1 VQVSDGMRWFAH
13 KARGGLEL
21 EDRLRRLA
29 NRRRY
34 RRATT

>member
-1 VQVSDGMRWFAH
+1 VQVSDGMRWFMR

-21 EDRLRRLA
+21 EDRVRGLV

-34 RRATT
+34 RHATT